1 MDNME
6 RDNQIQK
13 TLHLINFVDFSEDTN
28 HELILIHYNSLNWEN
43 KKDINDIEEIKKH
56 IWYAILNYLYTG
68 CWGVYSILTEQAKKA
83 FGIAVLKEKVKNTD
97 IETNGSVL
105 STKIDFEIE
114 IEKEEKKLQTYI
126 SSYWKAV
133 FDAHSK
139 YIDNL
144 KKIQYINSIIVYEA
158 PPFPKDEKLN
168 YILLDDAKG
177 PYLTVFKN
185 TFGEGVISDVLV
197 NKNALFFDLL
207 MLPIPLSSTIRRD
220 WSTKNEFNI
229 KGKQLPV
236 VLFEMNLKYYLEK
249 LNRSK
254 LSDNIKIAIG
264 TPHLTALGIYN
275 YYCESGKTILDNY
288 QNITES
294 LTNCN
299 EKADKK
305 KLENYVVPL
314 FKSCFVNA
322 SNNPDENL
330 LKHALGL
337 NE

>member
-1 MDNME
+1 MDNVE
-6 RDNQIQK
+6 RDNQIEE
-13 TLHLINFVDFSEDTN
+13 TLHLINFVDFSEVT
-28 HELILIHYNSLNWEN
+28 EYQKILEHYNSLNWDITL
-43 KKDINDIEEIKKH
+43 DINDIEKIKRH

-68 CWGVYSILTEQAKKA
+68 CWGVYYELTEQAKKA

-97 IETNGSVL
+97 IETNGSEL
-105 STKIDFEIE
+105 STKIDIE
-114 IEKEEKKLQTYI
+114 IEENKLINYI
-126 SSYWKAV
+126 SLNWKAV

-139 YIDNL
+139 YIEEL
-144 KKIQYINSIIVYEA
+144 KKNNSIESIIVYEA

-168 YILLDDAKG
+168 YILRDDAKG
-177 PYLTVFKN
+177 PYFTAIKN
-185 TFGEGVISDVLV
+185 AFEEDSIL
-197 NKNALFFDLL
+197 NNLCNNNALFFDLL

-220 WSTKNEFNI
+220 WSTNEKFNI
-229 KGKQLPV
+229 NGKQLPV
-236 VLFEMNLKYYLEK
+236 VLFEMNLNYYLTN
-249 LNRSK
+249 LNRSN

-275 YYCESGKTILDNY
+275 YYCEVEKTIPDKY
-288 QNITES
+288 QKITES

-337 NE
+337 NEKKKP